1 MSRYIG
7 SINKKSRRY
16 GFSLLENNKEFLK
29 GKKRTYAPGQHGLN
43 KQKLSNYGEQLKEKQ
58 KLQFMY
64 GMNDCQFRR
73 LFKKAKKMQGANSL
87 NLLIILESRLDNLVF
102 RMGFAP
108 TRKAARQLVS
118 HGHVLVNEK
127 RCSIPSNIVK
137 VGQKI
142 SIKEKSKNLPIVN
155 TSTLIKPLDFVKVDQ
170 KQKIGEYVRFPKRDE
185 LNKDIKEIYVVEWY
199 NRLV

>member
-7 SINKKSRRY
+7 SINKKSRCY

-64 GMNDCQFRR
+64 GMNDCQLRR

-118 HGHVLVNEK
+118 HGHVFVDDK

-155 TSTLIKPLDFVKVDQ
+155 SSTLVKPLDFVKVDQ
-170 KQKIGEYVRFPKRDE
+170 KQKIGEYLRFPKRDE

>member
-64 GMNDCQFRR
+64 GMNDCQLRR

-118 HGHVLVNEK
+118 HGHVLVNDK
-127 RCSIPSNIVK
+127 KCSIPSNIVK

-142 SIKEKSKNLPIVN
+142 SIKEQSKNLSIVN
-155 TSTLIKPLDFVKVDQ
+155 NSSLIKPLDFVKVDQ
-170 KQKIGEYVRFPKRDE
+170 KQKIGEYVRFPKREE
-185 LNKDIKEIYVVEWY
+185 LNKEIKEIYVVEWY